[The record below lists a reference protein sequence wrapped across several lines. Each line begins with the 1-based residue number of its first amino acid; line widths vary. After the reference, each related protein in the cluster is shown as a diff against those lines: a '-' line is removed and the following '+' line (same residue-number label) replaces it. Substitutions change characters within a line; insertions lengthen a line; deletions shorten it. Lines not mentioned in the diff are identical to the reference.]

1 MTEEK
6 EFTYEINMEKLE
18 NYKFKVD
25 FGKKSIPSLLMDET
39 KDIPGGEETGPTA
52 SMLMGAAVGNCLS
65 ASLIF
70 CLSKKRVNLKNLRTI
85 ITLKRKRNDKGY
97 WSISEIVVDLQP
109 EIAEED
115 RARFDQCVEIFRNYC
130 IVSNSIETGIPL
142 TVNI

>member
-6 EFTYEINMEKLE
+6 EFTYEVNMKKLE
-18 NYKFKVD
+18 NYKFIVD

-65 ASLIF
+65 ASLVF
-70 CLSKKRVNLKNLRTI
+70 CLSKKRVNLKNLKTM

>member
-18 NYKFKVD
+18 NYKFLVD
-25 FGKKSIPSLLMDET
+25 FGRESIPSLLMDET

-65 ASLIF
+65 ASLVF
-70 CLSKKRVNLKNLRTI
+70 CLSKKRVNLENLKTK

-115 RARFDQCVEIFRNYC
+115 RKRFDQCVEIFRNYC

>member
-18 NYKFKVD
+18 NYKFLVD
-25 FGKKSIPSLLMDET
+25 FGGSIPSLLMDET
-39 KDIPGGEETGPTA
+39 EDVPGGEETGPTA

-65 ASLIF
+65 ASLVF
-70 CLSKKRVNLKNLRTI
+70 CLSKKRVNLKNLKTK

-97 WSISEIVVDLQP
+97 WSISGIVVDLQP

-115 RARFDQCVEIFRNYC
+115 RERFDKCVEIFRNYC

>member
-1 MTEEK
+1 
-6 EFTYEINMEKLE
+6 
-18 NYKFKVD
+18 
-25 FGKKSIPSLLMDET
+25 
-39 KDIPGGEETGPTA
+39 
-52 SMLMGAAVGNCLS
+52 MLMGAAVGNCLS
-65 ASLIF
+65 ASLVF
-70 CLSKKRVNLKNLRTI
+70 CLSKKRVNLKNLKTM

>member
-18 NYKFKVD
+18 NYKFLVD

-39 KDIPGGEETGPTA
+39 EDVPGGEETGPTA
-52 SMLMGAAVGNCLS
+52 SMLMGAAAGNCLS

-70 CLSKKRVNLKNLRTI
+70 CLSKKRVNLKNLKTK

-97 WSISEIVVDLQP
+97 WSISGIVVDLHP

-115 RARFDQCVEIFRNYC
+115 RERFNHCVEIFRNYC

>member
-18 NYKFKVD
+18 NYKFLVD
-25 FGKKSIPSLLMDET
+25 FGGSIPSLLMDET
-39 KDIPGGEETGPTA
+39 EDVPGGEETGPTA

-65 ASLIF
+65 ASLVF
-70 CLSKKRVNLKNLRTI
+70 CLSKKRVNLKNLKTK

-97 WSISEIVVDLQP
+97 WNISGIVVDLQP

-115 RARFDQCVEIFRNYC
+115 RERFDKCVEIFRNYC

>member
-6 EFTYEINMEKLE
+6 EFTYEVNMEKLE
-18 NYKFKVD
+18 NYKFIVD

-65 ASLIF
+65 ASLVF
-70 CLSKKRVNLKNLRTI
+70 CLSKKRVNLKNLKTM

>member
-18 NYKFKVD
+18 DYKFSVN
-25 FGKKSIPSLLMDET
+25 FGKESIPSLLMDET
-39 KDIPGGEETGPTA
+39 EDIPGGEETGPTA
-52 SMLMGAAVGNCLS
+52 SMLIGAAAGNCLS
-65 ASLIF
+65 ASLFF
-70 CLSKKRVNLKNLRTI
+70 CLSKKRVNLKNLKTK

-97 WSISEIVVDLQP
+97 WSISGIVVDLQP

-115 RARFDQCVEIFRNYC
+115 RDRFDQCVEIFRNYC